1 MKFERAFLVGFNILA
16 RLFGVLCVIVAI
28 TPCSTKLD
36 IVEHTASPVQFQC
49 GCASRRG
56 PWPVAHSPNAVQHTA
71 AARANPQVIPRS
83 TPTLQAPPRSLRHPP
98 RHFAV

>member
-56 PWPVAHSPNAVQHTA
+56 QWPVPDSPSAVQHTA
-71 AARANPQVIPRS
+71 AARANRHVIPRS
-83 TPTLQAPPRSLRHPP
+83 TPTLQATPRSVRNSP
-98 RHFAV
+98 RIFAV